1 MSVQID
7 PKLFNRHKNDYG
19 NLDIIL
25 GSDPGLLDSL
35 HNNHPEGFTIYKTL
49 RKQDWP
55 HDEFDLSNCK
65 VEFQTNPKP
74 IYNKMIRTLAWQ
86 WEADSIASRSIVNV
100 LSNVVTDSHIWTGY
114 VRINDNENV
123 HALTY
128 SEIVRASFDNPS
140 EILDE
145 VLKVEE
151 AHARMEIVARTMST
165 GRKAALRYALGERE
179 NDQSLYND
187 IFMYLV
193 ALYFLERVQFMS
205 SFAMTFAL
213 DQAGYFKQIATP
225 VQKIAQDEFEIHA
238 QFGQYVLKQLL
249 KSERGLRAFRECRG
263 QIITLLWEILITEG
277 RWVKYLFSDGYDLP
291 GVNAVNTTKWSLYNG
306 FIAGDFFGITDDLIA
321 TYGDQY
327 EAELGIDFKRMD
339 RNPLMFMQNYL
350 DISSIQRSIQEED
363 PNDYASD
370 PVDRSNE
377 ADEFDV
383 EF

>member
-7 PKLFNRHKNDYG
+7 PKLFNLNKSDYG
-19 NLDIIL
+19 HGDIIL

-35 HNNHPEGFTIYKTL
+35 HNNHPEAFTIYKTL

-65 VEFQTNPKP
+65 AEFQTNPKP

-86 WEADSIASRSIVNV
+86 WEADSIASRSLVNV
-100 LSNVVTDSHIWTGY
+100 LSNVVTDSYIWTGY

-151 AHARMEIVARTMST
+151 AHKRMEIVARTMSG
-165 GRKAALRYALGERE
+165 GRKAALEYALGYRT
-179 NDQSLYND
+179 NDQALFNA

-213 DQAGYFKQIATP
+213 DLAGYFKQIATA

-238 QFGQYVLKQLL
+238 QFGQHVLRALMRT
-249 KSERGLRAFRECRG
+249 ERGKIAFAQCRD
-263 QIITLLWEILITEG
+263 QIIDLLWEILITEG

-291 GVNAVNTTKWSLYNG
+291 GVNANNTTKWSLYNG
-306 FIAGDFFGITDDLIA
+306 FIAGDFFGITDDLIERYSD
-321 TYGDQY
+321 TYY
-327 EAELGIDFKRMD
+327 HELGIEFERMN
-339 RNPLMFMQNYL
+339 RNPLMFMTNYL

-370 PVDRSNE
+370 PVDRSE
-377 ADEFDV
+377 EDDEFDV
-383 EF
+383 SF